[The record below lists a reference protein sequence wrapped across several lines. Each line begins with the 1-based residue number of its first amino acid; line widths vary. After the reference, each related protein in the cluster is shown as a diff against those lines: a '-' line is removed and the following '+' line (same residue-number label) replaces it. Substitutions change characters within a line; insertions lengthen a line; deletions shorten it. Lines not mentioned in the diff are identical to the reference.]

1 MPVNLDQRVISGKF
15 NHNNEGFNYFI
26 GYLGGGIVEPFCII
40 LPQMSEYI
48 KQFENGCKNMS
59 FLVEDDEVRKKYD
72 KIWDVIENKLGIK
85 FHSEPIYKY
94 KYLKTRVR
102 ESDGVIKTKF
112 CGNGVPKENTHNTCI
127 VCITID
133 SILEIEKKEKVI
145 CTFIQKSV
153 NIGQKKCKYL
163 DS

>member
-1 MPVNLDQRVISGKF
+1 MKSKEPIDLMPVNLDQRVISGKF
-15 NHNNEGFNYFI
+15 NRNNEGLNYFL
-26 GYLGGGIVEPFCII
+26 GYLGGGIVKPFCII

-48 KQFENGCKNMS
+48 KYFENGCKNMS

-112 CGNGVPKENTHNTCI
+112 CGNGVPKENIHNTCI

-145 CTFIQKSV
+145 CTFI
-153 NIGQKKCKYL
+153 
-163 DS
+163 